1 MDVRDVS
8 FQSEIW
14 VDQLRAM
21 STGVGSVLVALYV
34 HFRYRID
41 TEQLLVAYGEGL
53 PSLEFLSLV
62 VRLSLC
68 IPIYKHDESEHFQS
82 WQEIQETSVI
92 QREIYVPYQRYFAC
106 NLIMLVV
113 RSILSPAKLFWLQN
127 RRRCSYVHDTDIS
140 HLFILLPSEQ
150 CFRLNNKVYLFF
162 LFQMFPRYPLCA
174 LGEWK

>member
-1 MDVRDVS
+1 
-8 FQSEIW
+8 
-14 VDQLRAM
+14 M

-92 QREIYVPYQRYFAC
+92 
-106 NLIMLVV
+106 
-113 RSILSPAKLFWLQN
+113 
-127 RRRCSYVHDTDIS
+127 
-140 HLFILLPSEQ
+140 
-150 CFRLNNKVYLFF
+150 
-162 LFQMFPRYPLCA
+162 
-174 LGEWK
+174 